1 MGVQGWGKPC
11 PEGTIGATKEESR
24 LVAGEEML
32 LSEERKASAK
42 TMKWASAL

>member
-1 MGVQGWGKPC
+1 MGGQGWGKPC
-11 PEGTIGATKEESR
+11 PEYATGAAKEEAR

-32 LSEERKASAK
+32 LPEEREASAK